1 MIKKLFS
8 FLLLP
13 VMMLLATEAS
23 AIAQDGTNGG
33 TVTVKGTVVDQN
45 GEPLIG
51 AAILLKGTATG
62 TITDIDGTFSL
73 SVPQDPA
80 SVLEFSCIGFATQE
94 VKVGNQAVFDITL
107 QEDALTLE
115 GTVVTAMGIRREQ
128 KALSYNVQQVKGDD
142 LLTAKDANFVNSLNG
157 KVAGLVLNGSSSGV
171 GGATK
176 AVMRGTK
183 SITQSNNAIYVIDG
197 IPMTASVQDAST
209 EFGSTGQTDPIADLN
224 PEDIESL
231 TVLTGAAAA
240 ALYGSS
246 AANGAIVITT
256 KKGSAEKT
264 SVSFSQSTEF
274 QQVST
279 LPVFQNRYGTGDL
292 NSPEGSVVRSWG
304 LPLAASN
311 NYGYDPRRDYFQ
323 TGFTT
328 TENFALSTGNNKNQ
342 TYLSGSAL
350 NNKGT
355 VPNQTYNRYNI
366 KFRNTTKFLQ
376 DKMTLDVSAEYIN
389 QNHQNMRNQGLY
401 NNPLVGAY
409 LFPRGGEW
417 ADVKMYERWDSA
429 RKLYTQYWP
438 AGDAGMTMQ
447 NPYWINY
454 RNLATQ
460 KRNRFV
466 LSAALSYEILDWLSI
481 SGRARLDQSS
491 IKDESK
497 NFATTNTQLTG
508 GSLNGFYSHG
518 EATDRQVYADA
529 LLNINKRWDNWT
541 LSANLG
547 ASISDQFY
555 QGSSIGGPIAADKLA
570 NKFNDFMLDQAQMVP
585 GQNQSRR
592 QIQSIYGQAEVGFK
606 GAYYLTVTGRNDW
619 DSALFGPRSKKH
631 SFFYPSAGLSVV
643 LSQAIEMPKQ
653 IDLLKL
659 RGSFAQVGTA
669 FERLIAN
676 PIHTYDRTTQGYG
689 TNANYPLE
697 LRPEMTTSWEIGLQ
711 GKFFD
716 GLSLDLTWYYT
727 NTKDQ
732 TFEIPLSAGSG
743 YSSAFI
749 QTGNILNT
757 GIELSLGYAH
767 TWNGFTW
774 NTNYTLSSNKNKVL
788 KLAENV
794 TNPVTGEM
802 ISFNNLAKGG
812 LANARFYLTEG
823 GTLGDLYSRIDLV
836 RDSQGNVYVD
846 QDGNVSTKTLSNF
859 EDMIK
864 LGSVLPK
871 ANMAWR
877 NDFKYAG
884 FSLGVL
890 LTARIGGIVY
900 SNTQAKLDYYG
911 VSGVSADA
919 RDNGGVMIN
928 GGDRFDANKWY
939 TAVAGGDTVPQFYTY
954 DATNVRLQ
962 EVSLGYT
969 FPRKMLGGVCD
980 LTLAIVGRNLAMIYC
995 KAPFDPESTASTTN
1009 NFYQGLDYFMTPATR
1024 NFGFNVRINF

>member
-1 MIKKLFS
+1 MLYMNIKTFRLVVLTLALSLS
-8 FLLLP
+8 FGGQ
-13 VMMLLATEAS
+13 AQTRS
-23 AIAQDGTNGG
+23 AI
-33 TVTVKGTVVDQN
+33 KGVVLDAR
-45 GEPLIG
+45 GEPVIG
-51 AAILLKGTATG
+51 AAIMIKGTTIG
-62 TITDIDGTFSL
+62 TVTDPNGNFALDI
-73 SVPQDPA
+73 PA
-80 SVLEFSCIGFATQE
+80 ENEKGILEFSSIGFATQE
-94 VKVGNQAVFDITL
+94 VQMGDGKTVYEVVL
-107 QEDALTLE
+107 QDDSLLLE
-115 GTVVTAMGIRREQ
+115 GTVVTALGIRREQ
-128 KALSYNVQQVKGDD
+128 KALSYNVQQVNGDD

-264 SVSFSQSTEF
+264 TLSFSQNTEF
-274 QQVST
+274 QNVAT

-292 NSPEGSVVRSWG
+292 NSPEGSIVRSWG
-304 LPLAASN
+304 LPLAATN
-311 NYGYDPRRDYFQ
+311 NYGYNPRSDYFQ

-328 TENFALSTGNNKNQ
+328 TENVSLSTGNNKNQ
-342 TYLSGSAL
+342 TYLSASAL
-350 NNKGT
+350 NNKGI
-355 VPNQTYNRYNI
+355 VPNQTYNRYNV

-401 NNPLVGAY
+401 NNPIVGAY

-460 KRNRFV
+460 KRSRFV
-466 LSAALSYEILDWLSI
+466 VSGALSYEITDWMSI
-481 SGRARLDQSS
+481 SGRARFDQSS

-497 NFATTNTQLTG
+497 NFASTNTQLTG

-529 LLNINKRWDNWT
+529 LLNINKRWENIT

-547 ASISDQFY
+547 TSISDQY
-555 QGSSIGGPIAADKLA
+555 YAGSSLGGPIAADKLA
-570 NKFNDFMLDQAQMVP
+570 NKFNDFMLDQAQMTP
-585 GQNQSRR
+585 GQNESRR
-592 QIQSIYGQAEVGFK
+592 QIQSIYGQAELGFK
-606 GAYYLTVTGRNDW
+606 GAYYLTITGRNDW
-619 DSALFGPRSKKH
+619 DSALFGPHSTKH

-643 LSQAIEMPKQ
+643 LSQALDMPKQ
-653 IDLLKL
+653 VDLLKV
-659 RGSFAQVGTA
+659 RTSFAQVGTA

-676 PIHTYDRTTQGYG
+676 PIHSYDRSTQGYG

-697 LRPEMTTSWEIGLQ
+697 LRPEMTTSWEVGVQ
-711 GKFFD
+711 GKFFQD
-716 GLSLDLTWYYT
+716 LSVDLTWYYT

-743 YSSAFI
+743 YASAFI

-757 GIELSLGYAH
+757 GIELSLGYSH
-767 TWNGFTW
+767 TWDKFTW
-774 NTNYTLSSNKNKVL
+774 STNYTLSSNRNKVL

-794 TNPVTGEM
+794 QNPVTGETV
-802 ISFNNLAKGG
+802 SFDNLAKGG

-836 RDSQGNVYVD
+836 RDSHGNVYVD
-846 QDGNVSTKTLSNF
+846 QEGNISLRTLSNF
-859 EDMIK
+859 SDMIK

-877 NDFKYAG
+877 NEFKYAG
-884 FSLGVL
+884 FNLSALI
-890 LTARIGGIVY
+890 TARLGGIVY

-911 VSGVSADA
+911 VSGISADA
-919 RDNGGVMIN
+919 RDLGGVMIN
-928 GGDRFDANKWY
+928 GGDLYDANKWF
-939 TAVAGGDTVPQFYTY
+939 TAIAGGDTVPQFYTY

-962 EVSLGYT
+962 ELAFGYT
-969 FPRKMLGGVCD
+969 FPRRKLGNVCD
-980 LTLAIVGRNLAMIYC
+980 LTLQLVGRNLAMIYC
-995 KAPFDPESTASTTN
+995 KAPFDPEATASTTN